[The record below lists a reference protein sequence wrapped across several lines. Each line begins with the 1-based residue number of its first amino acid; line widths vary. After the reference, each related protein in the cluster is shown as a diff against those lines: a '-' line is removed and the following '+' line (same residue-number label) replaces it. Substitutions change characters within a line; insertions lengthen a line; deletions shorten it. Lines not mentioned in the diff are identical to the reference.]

1 LRLELS
7 ISQLSSDWRRN
18 EAGRYTNLQFVHAFL
33 ARLMTPCVL
42 ALLTLVALFM
52 ASAMSFGGLGRSEGA
67 AVSLTTA
74 ETWRVGS
81 KDDD

>member
-1 LRLELS
+1 
-7 ISQLSSDWRRN
+7 
-18 EAGRYTNLQFVHAFL
+18 
-33 ARLMTPCVL
+33 MTPCVL

-52 ASAMSFGGLGRSEGA
+52 VSAMSFGGLGRSEGA